1 MITTPVS
8 HYTFIVHL
16 ESFVRENN
24 RGALAA
30 LRRGLGKQPGTAR
43 EMDSYVL
50 PGLSSDVTGKQED
63 VYYLIGALF
72 AYWYQGRDDIVKNR
86 PANLGDSMRLLVNY
100 ETVKGDNKEDVEK
113 RIEKRLV
120 SLLNCHRDDLP
131 EHLRYIIGLLKSKD
145 IPVDWERLLS
155 DILSWQYEDRS
166 VQRRWA
172 RYFWRNYHGKNQSE
186 PKNEIQSIMNNT
198 EE

>member
-1 MITTPVS
+1 MITTQVS
-8 HYTFIVHL
+8 HYTFIAHL
-16 ESFVRENN
+16 ESFVSEKN
-24 RGALAA
+24 RGALAT
-30 LRRGLGKQPGTAR
+30 LRRGLGKQPGTVR

-50 PGLSSDVTGKQED
+50 PSVPSDVTGKQED
-63 VYYLIGALF
+63 VYYLISALF
-72 AYWYQGRDDIVKNR
+72 AYWYQSRDDIVKNR
-86 PANLGDSMRLLVNY
+86 PANLGDSIRLLVNY
-100 ETVKGDNKEDVEK
+100 ETATGANKEDVEK

-145 IPVDWERLLS
+145 IPIDWARLLS
-155 DILSWQYEDRS
+155 DILSWQHEDRS

-172 RYFWRNYHGKNQSE
+172 RYFWRNYYEKNQSE
-186 PKNEIQSIMNNT
+186 PENEIQKITNNS